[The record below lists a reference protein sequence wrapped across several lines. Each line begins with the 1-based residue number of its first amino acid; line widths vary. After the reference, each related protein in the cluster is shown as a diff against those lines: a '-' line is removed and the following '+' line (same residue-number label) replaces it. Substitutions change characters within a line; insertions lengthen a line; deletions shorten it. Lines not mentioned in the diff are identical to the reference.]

1 MVKNFDNMPDH
12 DALMKGVHGLLGD
25 HLGDHSGQV
34 MSEINKLP
42 LPANEKVM
50 LQAMENMEE
59 SVLAATLE
67 AIQGVKDEVVAIKK
81 DMESHAERLDGH
93 GDAMSELCKNMDT
106 LPDHDALMKGVHG
119 LLGDHLGDHSAAVMS

>member
-1 MVKNFDNMPDH
+1 MADMVKNFDNMPDH
-12 DALMKGVHGLLGD
+12 DTLMKGVHGLLGD

-59 SVLAATLE
+59 QVLATILE
-67 AIQGVKDEVVAIKK
+67 AIEGVKKEIA
-81 DMESHAERLDGH
+81 SHAERLDSH
-93 GDAMSELCKNMDT
+93 GEGL
-106 LPDHDALMKGVHG
+106 DALLKG
-119 LLGDHLGDHSAAVMS
+119 MP